1 MLPLRFRE
9 AGYRDAIRPLLRVMG
24 CRWWR
29 ILCASALC
37 LAHAFAQVSSTPAR
51 AEASGAGGAGVP
63 FSVGFHKRIEVPVAG
78 ATAAYSLDSSV
89 VEATAANGTV
99 SIEGT
104 GPGSTNVIVVTSAGV
119 QTLSVVVPQPPPS
132 YPPGFVPPA
141 SEGGAGER
149 GAYEFRYSSN
159 PSQLTNSIEFQRTQG
174 DSFNRLQVT
183 NANLF
188 SSSSNQTTFGFPL
201 ASYEISRR
209 HYDLTL
215 IDQQVSDAPLTLDG
229 YLVRGLHV
237 REGDWQFHGGF
248 TSIAIFQGLFLS
260 TDPEYLAGVSRTF
273 SLRGYG
279 SLEGGFYYFQNPRKE
294 LSVAGNG
301 GVGSLTYRLK
311 HGDKAKFLAEAGMS
325 HWGLAFAARG
335 NYDDKKTRI
344 TGNFRI
350 VPQRFAS
357 LAINNLRG
365 TFADLSASRDLS
377 RRWFATLNLNQSD
390 FNLSTLKQNTLT
402 SGSNLTF
409 KLNRNFS
416 LLGGAS
422 YSRFQSQIPAAQ
434 TIESLNL
441 PLGMDF
447 SSRHF
452 GTGFQYARTDNFDGS
467 GGNDYSFN
475 VRGSARQF
483 LASAFYRHD
492 VQVPTVASV
501 FAQIPGLEDLLQRA
515 GIVIT
520 NPDQL
525 ALLLNNTALLAALGF
540 SSPLTVNLA
549 PVRNDLDA
557 NFSWTSKSNSHQQIG
572 FDYFDSRTELI
583 QGQFRFVSGTVSY
596 SRRVTK
602 TNDLVASA
610 SLLRTSN
617 GIGAPNVQPVFSISV
632 RHRFSSVPGLLLP
645 GRHGTIQGHVF
656 RDNNSTASFSADAPG
671 MAGVEVSLD
680 GDRVTH
686 TDANGYYSFHHVPFG
701 THTIEAKVES
711 AEPFFHTTDSPAVA
725 GMNSTVDFG
734 INFAKGQLF
743 GFLLNDAGAG
753 ISGVT
758 VELQGTGAQQTTQT
772 AQTTM
777 EGKFSFRGLAPGEYV
792 VTTEPGT
799 YPPGYSLQN
808 LQPQPATVTLSKP
821 EKIEMRVKAIR
832 AISGKI
838 TAYDKTLLKPV
849 PLSEITVRLKELS
862 LEAKTGVNGV
872 YIFRNLPAGT
882 YTIAIT
888 YGGKEISRK
897 VIVPAGPASMRDIDL
912 DAGPK

>member
-9 AGYRDAIRPLLRVMG
+9 DAPGKPQRPLPLRIRAGRGLGFV
-24 CRWWR
+24 C
-29 ILCASALC
+29 ISALC
-37 LAHAFAQVSSTPAR
+37 VANALAQVSSAPSTG
-51 AEASGAGGAGVP
+51 ASGAGVP
-63 FSVGFHKRIEVPVAG
+63 FSVSFHKRIEIPVAG

-89 VEATAANGTV
+89 VEATVANGTIT
-99 SIEGT
+99 IEGI

-119 QTLSVVVPQPPPS
+119 QTLAVVVPQPPPS
-132 YPPGFVPPA
+132 YPPGFVPPNN
-141 SEGGAGER
+141 EGGVGER

-159 PSQLTNSIEFQRTQG
+159 PAQLTNSIEFQRTQG

-183 NANLF
+183 NATLF
-188 SSSSNQTTFGFPL
+188 SSNSNQTTVGFPL
-201 ASYEISRR
+201 ASYEISRP
-209 HYDLTL
+209 HYDLTF

-237 REGDWQFHGGF
+237 REGDWQFHAGF

-273 SLRGYG
+273 SLHGYG
-279 SLEGGFYYFQNPRKE
+279 SLEGGFYYFQNPTKE
-294 LSVAGNG
+294 LAVAANG
-301 GVGSLTYRLK
+301 GVSSLTYRFK
-311 HGDKAKFLAEAGMS
+311 HGDTAKFLAEAGMS
-325 HWGLAFAARG
+325 HWGLALAARG

-357 LAINNLRG
+357 LAVNNLRG
-365 TFADLSASRDLS
+365 TFADVSASRDMS
-377 RRWFATLNLNQSD
+377 ERWFATLNLNQSD
-390 FNLSTLKQNTLT
+390 FNLSALKQNTFT
-402 SGSNLTF
+402 SSSNLTL
-409 KLNRNFS
+409 KLNRKFS
-416 LLGGAS
+416 LLGGVS
-422 YSRFQSQIPAAQ
+422 YSRFQSLVPAAAMV
-434 TIESLNL
+434 ESLNL
-441 PLGMDF
+441 PVGMDF

-467 GGNDYSFN
+467 GGNDYSLN
-475 VRGSARQF
+475 VRGSVRHF

-501 FAQIPGLEDLLQRA
+501 FAQIPGLEELLQRA

-520 NPDQL
+520 SPDQL
-525 ALLLNNTALLAALGF
+525 AQLLNNTALLAALGF
-540 SSPLTVNLA
+540 STPLTVNLA
-549 PVRNDLDA
+549 PVRNDFDA
-557 NFSWTSKSNSHQQIG
+557 NLSWTSQSTSHQQIG
-572 FDYFDSRTELI
+572 FDYFDSRTQLI
-583 QGQFRFVSGTVSY
+583 QGQFRFTSGTLSY
-596 SRRVTK
+596 SRRLTK

-610 SLLRTSN
+610 SLLRTAN
-617 GIGAPNVQPVFSISV
+617 VVGTPNLQPVFSISV
-632 RHRFSSVPGLLLP
+632 RHRFSSVPGMLLP

-656 RDNNSTASFSADAPG
+656 RDDNSTAHYSEGEPG

-686 TDANGYYSFHHVPFG
+686 TDANGYYSFRHVPFG
-701 THTIEAKVES
+701 AHSIEAKVES
-711 AEPFFHTTDSPAVA
+711 TEPFFHTTDSPAVA
-725 GMNSTVDFG
+725 EMNSTVDFG

-753 ISGVT
+753 INGVT
-758 VELQGTGAQQTTQT
+758 VELKGEGVRRTTQS
-772 AQTTM
+772 TM
-777 EGKFSFRGLAPGEYV
+777 DGKFSFRGLAPGEYLI
-792 VTTEPGT
+792 TTEPGT

-808 LQPQPATVTLSKP
+808 LQPQPATVTLGKA

-832 AISGKI
+832 AISGKV
-838 TAYDKTLLKPV
+838 TAYDKTVLKPV
-849 PLSEITVRLKELS
+849 PLPDVTVRLKELS
-862 LEAKTGVNGV
+862 LETKTGSNGV

-888 YGGKEISRK
+888 YGEKEISRR
-897 VIVPAGPASMRDIDL
+897 VTVPTGPASMRDVDL